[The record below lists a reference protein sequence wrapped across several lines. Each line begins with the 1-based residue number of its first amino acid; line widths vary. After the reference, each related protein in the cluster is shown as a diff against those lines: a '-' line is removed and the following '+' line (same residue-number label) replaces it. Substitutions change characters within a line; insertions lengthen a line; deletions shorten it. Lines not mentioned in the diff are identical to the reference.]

1 MWLSH
6 CCVNEKKVV
15 IRWMVIGSCGG
26 NDNSDMVL
34 NEV

>member
-6 CCVNEKKVV
+6 CCVNEKKV
-15 IRWMVIGSCGG
+15 VIGSCGG